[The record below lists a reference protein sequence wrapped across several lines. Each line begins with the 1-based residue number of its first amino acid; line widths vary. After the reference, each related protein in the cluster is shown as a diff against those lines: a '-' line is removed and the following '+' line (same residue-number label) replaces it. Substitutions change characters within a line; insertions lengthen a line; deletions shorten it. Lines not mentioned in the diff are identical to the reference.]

1 MEYGHLYCTD
11 PSNAEWLKNISF
23 TVLHATSDPLVNV
36 YRSMGNQHIQWVNQR
51 TEWQFSIAKYEFTQG
66 IFFQNKDPPV
76 MEFHTPT
83 PCGNRPIVPL
93 DLLMNHD

>member
-23 TVLHATSDPLVNV
+23 TVFHATSDPLVNV

-66 IFFQNKDPPV
+66 IFFSKQGSSGNGISHTYPV
-76 MEFHTPT
+76 WKQAHCAIGFVDEP
-83 PCGNRPIVPL
+83 
-93 DLLMNHD
+93 